1 MVLDFLNS
9 DAKQEQKDRLIEIL
23 KKKTEDKQEIKEAI
37 DILRNAGTF

>member
-23 KKKTEDKQEIKEAI
+23 KKKTEDK
-37 DILRNAGTF
+37 